1 MRSGLLA
8 AIAGAL
14 ILACL
19 AACSSSSDSTPS
31 PTPAAALSTAQ
42 HTGPRE
48 QPVPAQPLNTPAVE
62 PQGGVIEVTITDT
75 LFEQNY
81 LRVPLGESVTI
92 RVTNDDLIPHSLRL
106 AGLDGQFDTED
117 DAVTNPPQITG
128 GNAGEITFAPLAAGA
143 YTFRCDFHPA
153 QMGGQVVVGDAT
165 PGSAPTASPEAAAT
179 DTETPAP

>member
-14 ILACL
+14 IFACVG
-19 AACSSSSDSTPS
+19 AACSSSDSTPS

-42 HTGPRE
+42 HVGPHE
-48 QPVPAQPLNTPAVE
+48 QPAPAQPLNAQAVE
-62 PQGGVIEVTITDT
+62 PQSGVIEVTIADT
-75 LFEQNY
+75 LFVQNY
-81 LRVPLGESVTI
+81 LHMPLGESVTI
-92 RVTNDDLIPHSLRL
+92 RVTNNDQISHSLRL

-128 GNAGEITFAPLAAGA
+128 GNAGEITFAPLSAGA

-153 QMGGQVVVGDAT
+153 LMGGQIVVGDAT
-165 PGSAPTASPEAAAT
+165 PGSALTASPETSAT